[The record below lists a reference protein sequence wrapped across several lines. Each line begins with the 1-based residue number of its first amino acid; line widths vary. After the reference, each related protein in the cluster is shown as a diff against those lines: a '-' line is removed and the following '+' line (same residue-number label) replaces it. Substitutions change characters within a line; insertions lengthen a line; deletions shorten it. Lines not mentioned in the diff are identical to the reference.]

1 MKHPFKLFMI
11 LICISLILSSCSHKT
26 AVTDSDNSAN
36 PPTQSKAEGSEASSE
51 SDNNKAYL
59 DDTRPIAVM
68 IDNDN
73 DDARPQAGLD
83 EAYLVY
89 EMVVEGGATRYM
101 ALFNNSEIDKIGPV
115 RSSRH
120 YFLDYL
126 MENDA
131 IYVHYGWSPRAQA
144 DIRSFKINKINGV
157 NAGDDTIFWRDRT
170 YTKAWHSAYTSTKNI
185 LEKVAEKGY
194 SNTTEHKNSISYA
207 DEEIFLK
214 SGKDALNISLPYS
227 DMYRT
232 GYVYNEKSSMYEKT
246 VNGKEYKM
254 QNGNCVS
261 VKNIIIQ
268 LAADVPLGDGSDRR
282 DIKTTGSG
290 KGYYI
295 TNGKCEEI
303 TWEKASRKDNTVYTR
318 EDGSPLVINPGK
330 TFINIISPSANIVIE

>member
-1 MKHPFKLFMI
+1 MKLHFKLLTL
-11 LICISLILSSCSHKT
+11 LICIFLILSACSKKP
-26 AVTDSDNSAN
+26 ASTDSAQTQTNKVSDTSAADTEKNASGQASNS
-36 PPTQSKAEGSEASSE
+36 
-51 SDNNKAYL
+51 
-59 DDTRPIAVM
+59 RPIAVM

-101 ALFNNSEIDKIGPV
+101 ALFKDSEIDKIGPV

-144 DIRSFKINKINGV
+144 DIGSFKINKINGV
-157 NAGDDTIFWRDRT
+157 NAGDDGIFWRDRT

-185 LEKVAEKGY
+185 LEKAAEKGY
-194 SNTTEHKNSISYA
+194 SATTEHKNAISCA
-207 DEEIFLK
+207 DENIFPE
-214 SGKDALNISLPYS
+214 SGNDALNVTLRYS

-232 GYVYNEKSSMYEKT
+232 GYVYNEETGLYEKT
-246 VNGKEYKM
+246 VNGKDYTM
-254 QNGNCVS
+254 QNGNSVA
-261 VKNIIIQ
+261 VKNIIVH
-268 LAADVPLGDGSDRR
+268 LATDVPLGDGSDRR
-282 DIKTTGSG
+282 DVKTTGTG

-303 TWEKASRKDNTVYTR
+303 TWSKPSRKENTVYTKS
-318 EDGSPLVINPGK
+318 DGTPLMINPGK
-330 TFINIISPSANIVIE
+330 TFVNVISPSATITIE